1 MLLISLFSLL
11 NYMDYLNRTIHTF
24 HYSSSRNSRVFRL
37 RIVNACYNRC
47 HNSLKHPPLPHL
59 MLNKL
64 QHLDVRNKV
73 DKEMRE
79 LILTIETVSSFV
91 AVIVANKS

>member
-1 MLLISLFSLL
+1 
-11 NYMDYLNRTIHTF
+11 
-24 HYSSSRNSRVFRL
+24 
-37 RIVNACYNRC
+37 
-47 HNSLKHPPLPHL
+47 